1 MKIRHNLSN
10 VKYLTFLTI
19 KNSLINE
26 KQLINN

>member
-1 MKIRHNLSN
+1 MKIRHDLNN
-10 VKYLTFLTI
+10 VKDAILLTI